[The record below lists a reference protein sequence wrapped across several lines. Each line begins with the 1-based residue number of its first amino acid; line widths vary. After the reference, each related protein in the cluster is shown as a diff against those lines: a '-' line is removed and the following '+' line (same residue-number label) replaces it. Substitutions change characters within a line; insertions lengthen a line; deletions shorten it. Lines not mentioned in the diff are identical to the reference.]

1 MYRIMSSSKDTYI
14 TNKVID
20 NSFTA
25 SDANVGKAGTLDLFK
40 LYHESKLPGVTNVT
54 ELSRGLIK
62 FDLNPLRK
70 QMNTDLNISDSSFQ
84 CQIKLHDVYGGQT
97 TIMNIKTKKVYEIKH
112 EHKNKIYQYH
122 ILYYF
127 CYNVKCQLSFC

>member
-40 LYHESKLPGVTNVT
+40 LYNESNTILISQGEREGVSGAIITY
-54 ELSRGLIK
+54 
-62 FDLNPLRK
+62 
-70 QMNTDLNISDSSFQ
+70 Q
-84 CQIKLHDVYGGQT
+84 CCRQDWR
-97 TIMNIKTKKVYEIKH
+97 
-112 EHKNKIYQYH
+112 
-122 ILYYF
+122 
-127 CYNVKCQLSFC
+127 S

>member
-40 LYHESKLPGVTNVT
+40 LYNESKLPGITNVT

-62 FDLNPLRK
+62 FDLSPLRK
-70 QMNTDLNISDSSFQ
+70 QMKIDLNISDSSFK
-84 CQIKLHDVYGGQT
+84 CQIK
-97 TIMNIKTKKVYEIKH
+97 
-112 EHKNKIYQYH
+112 
-122 ILYYF
+122 F
-127 CYNVKCQLSFC
+127 